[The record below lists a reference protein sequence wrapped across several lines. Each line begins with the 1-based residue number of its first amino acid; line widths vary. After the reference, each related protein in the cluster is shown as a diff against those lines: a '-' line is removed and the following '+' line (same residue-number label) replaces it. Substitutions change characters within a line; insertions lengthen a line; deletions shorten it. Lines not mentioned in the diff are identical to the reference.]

1 MSKEIELQKLKE
13 EYDRMDAELKISY
26 ENLKRDIEKKYEKW
40 IPRHTMA
47 FTVYSNGGFSVPCV
61 IEQTVKRF
69 FKLVSYLYENS
80 VIDEGKVKFN
90 YRVSDDN
97 VEVSYTFT
105 VPQADAIILEN
116 KLRDGLVKI

>member
-1 MSKEIELQKLKE
+1 
-13 EYDRMDAELKISY
+13 
-26 ENLKRDIEKKYEKW
+26 
-40 IPRHTMA
+40 MA